1 MSTSSPDPRTDSPA
15 DEPSGRHQTARAV
28 TELRLVITAEDHDAA
43 VAFFRDALGLPQ
55 LADFSG
61 AQGRVLLLDAGRATI
76 EIADPAQAEYID
88 RVEVGR
94 RVAGPLRVALQ
105 VPDAEA
111 ATRRLAAAGAEVL
124 AEPTR
129 TPWGSLN
136 ARLEGPGVQL
146 TLFEGD

>member
-1 MSTSSPDPRTDSPA
+1 MSASSSDPRTTAPA
-15 DEPSGRHQTARAV
+15 DEPTRPQPAARAV

-43 VAFFRDALGLPQ
+43 VAFYRDTLGLPQ

-76 EIADPAQAEYID
+76 EIADAAQADYID

-94 RVAGPLRVALQ
+94 RVAGPVRVALQ
-105 VPDAEA
+105 VPDAAA
-111 ATRRLAAAGAEVL
+111 ATRRLAAAGADVL

-136 ARLEGPGVQL
+136 ARLEGPAVQL